1 MIDGF
6 INLILVLQNTM
17 AVMGHDGPLLP
28 HSFMFPFLICLLKI
42 INLITNQIHN
52 TIQNQ
57 IIRNF
62 VVDII
67 LKIDFIHDFSLKFQC
82 SVVV

>member
-1 MIDGF
+1 
-6 INLILVLQNTM
+6 M
-17 AVMGHDGPLLP
+17 AAMGHDGPLLS

-42 INLITNQIHN
+42 IDLITNSIHN

-57 IIRNF
+57 INRIC

-67 LKIDFIHDFSLKFQC
+67 LKIDFLLDFRLKI
-82 SVVV
+82 